1 MGLQLQKNRE
11 YLDKRLPEVGFRVL
25 PGQGT
30 YFLIA
35 DIQPLL
41 PAGSSETDV
50 DFCERLTKEAGVTLI
65 PVRVLTAPFP

>member
-1 MGLQLQKNRE
+1 MR
-11 YLDKRLPEVGFRVL
+11 
-25 PGQGT
+25 T
-30 YFLIA
+30 SST
-35 DIQPLL
+35 LL